1 MSADPLVSVV
11 IPAYNAEK
19 TIRNA
24 IDSVLEQTMADLEV
38 FVVDDA
44 STDGTVH
51 AVEAIHDPRV
61 RLLRSPGNLGPSAA
75 RNMALRR
82 ARGCW
87 VAFLDAD
94 DEWVP
99 ERLEQLLAA
108 AGHEADC
115 FVADWSVVCVPNRQ
129 GRLTPLQI
137 PDLPGQPLVERF
149 DFTDYLE
156 RRMDVKPIV
165 PRAALTRHGIEF
177 PVWEGA
183 EWTFLISRL
192 SANGVRG
199 KLLNRAGYLY
209 RLTGAHRSSTL
220 RAIEDQ
226 LKVTEFLATDRDVP
240 EAARQ
245 RMRQRAPLIRRRLVV
260 AALRERNWRKFAY
273 YARRNPSDLVWL
285 PASVV
290 GFLRRRIRHL
300 AAL

>member
-1 MSADPLVSVV
+1 VSVV

-24 IDSVLEQTMADLEV
+24 IDSVFEQTMHDLEV
-38 FVVDDA
+38 IVVDDA

-75 RNMALRR
+75 RNMALRH

-108 AGHEADC
+108 AGNEADC

-129 GRLTPLQI
+129 GRLTPVQI
-137 PDLPGQPLVERF
+137 PDLPGQPLTERF

-156 RRMDVKPIV
+156 RRMDAKPIV
-165 PRAALTRHGIEF
+165 PTAALSCHGIEF
-177 PVWEGA
+177 P
-183 EWTFLISRL
+183 EWGSGGDWAFLIARL

-209 RLTGAHRSSTL
+209 RLTGAHFSSTL

-245 RMRQRAPLIRRRLVV
+245 RMRQRAPLTRRRLVV
-260 AALRERNWRKFAY
+260 AALRERNWAKFAY
-273 YARRNPSDLVWL
+273 YARQNPGHLVWL
-285 PASVV
+285 PGSVLR
-290 GFLRRRIRHL
+290 FLWRQIRYL
-300 AAL
+300 AAS